1 MECLEIKIDWFSFK
15 SLLMHFDFRLN
26 GISYDHDRLLWH
38 ALELSNEKQKY
49 LSELGRFILDWFSD
63 EPDLVLQTSGSTGK
77 PTQIFAPKTMLSA
90 SAMTTIKAFNLQPKQ
105 QALLCLPVRHIAGK
119 MMLIRSLLSGLWIDI
134 IEPTATLEV
143 SKTYDFTAMTP
154 HQLRNSIDQIDQ
166 FKQIIVGGAPVDDS
180 LRAAVKGHASRIFST
195 YGMTETY
202 SHVALQN
209 LSKGEKHYT
218 AIGDVTFSMQGD
230 ALVVH
235 APHIGIEKLITTDC
249 VDLISST
256 QFVWKGRSDHAINS
270 GGIKLHPEQIEKA
283 LSSLISLPFF
293 VFGKPDNQLGQS
305 LSIVFEGQMPNQIE
319 KKISKLDTLTKYE
332 KPKDY
337 FVLSHFVRANGKVL
351 RNQTLKK
358 IDFS

>member
-1 MECLEIKIDWFSFK
+1 
-15 SLLMHFDFRLN
+15 MHSDFRLN
-26 GISYDHDRLLWH
+26 GVSYNRDRLLTYAH
-38 ALELSNEKQKY
+38 ELSNKKQEY
-49 LSELGRFILDWFSD
+49 YNELGRFILDWYS
-63 EPDLVLQTSGSTGK
+63 EKPNLVLQTSGSTGK
-77 PTQIFAPKTMLSA
+77 PTQILAPKTMLSV

-105 QALLCLPVRHIAGK
+105 EALLCLPVRHIAGK
-119 MMLIRSLLSGLWIDI
+119 MMLIRALLAGLWIDI
-134 IEPTATLEV
+134 IEPTATFGV

-154 HQLRNSIDQIDQ
+154 HQLHNSLDHIDQ

-180 LRAAVKGHASRIFST
+180 LRAAVKGHTSRVFST

-209 LSKGEKHYT
+209 LSKGEKQYT
-218 AIGDVTFSMQGD
+218 AVGDVTFSMLGD

-235 APHIGIEKLITTDC
+235 APHIGIEKLVTTDC

-256 QFVWKGRSDHAINS
+256 QFVWKGRSDHVINS

-283 LSSLISLPFF
+283 LSAFISVPFF
-293 VFGKPDNQLGQS
+293 VFGKPDKQLGQS
-305 LSIVFEGQMPNQIE
+305 LSIVFEGQVPNQVAKI
-319 KKISKLDTLTKYE
+319 ISKLDTLSRYE

-337 FVLSHFVRANGKVL
+337 FVLSHFLRTNGKIL
-351 RNQTLKK
+351 RNQTLQT

>member
-1 MECLEIKIDWFSFK
+1 
-15 SLLMHFDFRLN
+15 MHSDFRLN
-26 GISYDHDRLLWH
+26 GVSYDRDSLLSH
-38 ALELSNEKQKY
+38 AHELSNEKQKY

-63 EPDLVLQTSGSTGK
+63 DPDLVLQTSGSTGK
-77 PTQIFAPKTMLSA
+77 PTQIFPPKTILSA

-119 MMLIRSLLSGLWIDI
+119 MMLIRALLAGLWIDI
-134 IEPTATLEV
+134 IEPTATFGV

-209 LSKGEKHYT
+209 LSKGERQYT
-218 AIGDVTFSMQGD
+218 AVDNVTFSIKED
-230 ALVVH
+230 ALVIH
-235 APHIGIEKLITTDC
+235 APHLGIEKLVTTDC
-249 VDLISST
+249 VELISSK
-256 QFVWKGRSDHAINS
+256 QFLWKGRSDYVINS

-283 LSSLISLPFF
+283 LSAVISVPFF
-293 VFGKPDNQLGQS
+293 VFGKPDRELGQS
-305 LSIVFEGQMPNQIE
+305 LCIVFEGDIPNKIE
-319 KKISKLDTLTKYE
+319 KKISKIDTISKFE
-332 KPKDY
+332 RPKDY
-337 FVLSHFVRANGKVL
+337 FVISQFVYNNGKIL
-351 RNQTLKK
+351 RNQTLQT
-358 IDFS
+358 IDFHEV